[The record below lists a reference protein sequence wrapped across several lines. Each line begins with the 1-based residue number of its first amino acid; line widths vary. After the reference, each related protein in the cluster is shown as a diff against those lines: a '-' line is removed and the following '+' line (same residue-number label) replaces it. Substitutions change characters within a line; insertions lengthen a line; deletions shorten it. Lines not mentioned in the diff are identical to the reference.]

1 MGLKVDYISDLHM
14 GFVIGNKRT
23 SHHKVMDKISKF
35 VESTLPEELGEVL
48 VIAGDVDEYNTNIIY
63 TFEEYAKY
71 YDKIFFVYGNHDL
84 YLMSQNQR
92 TKYRNNSRNRQE
104 ELKKRVNDHN
114 TLKEIVSILDNDIVN
129 YKGKTIAGTMLW
141 YTLPLTYDQIWWG
154 VNSNDSRKIYPRGHE
169 WSEERH
175 SIDIEFYKTLEDKN
189 IDLLITHVPPVH
201 LNDRH
206 KPSAS
211 YHNVAVSDLGL
222 YADHWICGHQH
233 VRKVKKLGNT
243 SIYINASGY
252 TGELVGESKIK
263 QFDI

>member
-1 MGLKVDYISDLHM
+1 MGLKIDYISDLHM
-14 GFVIGNKRT
+14 GFVIGNNR
-23 SHHKVMDKISKF
+23 SSQHKVKGKISKF

-84 YLMSQNQR
+84 YLLSQNQQ
-92 TKYRNNSRNRQE
+92 TKYHSNSRNKQE
-104 ELKKRVNDHN
+104 ELKKMVNDHN
-114 TLKEIVSILDNDIVN
+114 TLKEIVTILDNDIVS

-141 YTLPLTYDQIWWG
+141 YTHPLTYDQIWWG

-175 SIDIEFYKTLEDKN
+175 NIDIEFYKSLEDKN
-189 IDLLITHVPPVH
+189 IDLLITHVPPAH
-201 LNDRH
+201 LNDEYS
-206 KPSAS
+206 PNAS
-211 YHNVAVSDLGL
+211 YYNVAVSGLGL

-233 VRKVKKLGNT
+233 VRKFKKLGDT
-243 SIYINASGY
+243 VIYINASGY
-252 TGELVGESKIK
+252 TNELVGKPKIK
-263 QFDI
+263 NITI